1 MNKLLLVV
9 CFLFIAKGFSQE
21 SFVKYTVN
29 KGETVTQIAKKF
41 DTSVDAIY
49 KLNPESRDGLK
60 LDQIIFVS
68 TQNLNTHVVKPKET
82 VYGIAL
88 KYDITIEELKKVNP
102 EIVSQNI
109 IIGQKLSIPKHN
121 KVIARALELKEF
133 NKSTLQIHE
142 IKPKETLFSIAR
154 LYNVSVEDLDHL
166 NAKSLENGLQIGQK
180 IQIPTKKKT
189 LDGKPRVITKETF
202 FHTVLPQETKYGIA
216 KKYNISI
223 AQLELQNPEI
233 VSGLIEGN
241 KLAINTNAIHPKNE
255 KEELMLVIAE
265 KQVVVE
271 KSKNTEAEVAQLKV
285 DKKESEAKLA
295 EKTAEIEN
303 LEDIVAVQKEMNQK
317 VLKINAL
324 NIDLN
329 RIQDSNSS
337 SSEKLKLVL
346 EANRNIQEVLLYKLD
361 SLVYNMKLDVE
372 DIKNREIV
380 NVAESRQL
388 EKEANENLQKT
399 NILLVDLKQDFA
411 SNRKNY
417 ALIMNKVK
425 KVNLEE
431 AQILKKNTRKLEN
444 ERSKEEILYD
454 FEKLEAEQQESDKQ
468 NEVLLS
474 KMESLTK
481 EADYEV
487 KRKIKM
493 ATFYSEEARIFDDKL
508 ALEKIKRYKNN
519 KVIDENVSNNDEEI
533 IEDELLNDD
542 VVLVKTVVLDY
553 LKDVENGYYM
563 VFNTYKNAIDR
574 DKKVLELIDKGE
586 IEASFFYDFT
596 TFTYYVYSKKFIM
609 ASEALNY
616 YKKIENNAFYKDIT
630 LVNCSYITYNNN

>member
-1 MNKLLLVV
+1 MNRLLLIV
-9 CFLFIAKGFSQE
+9 CFLFISKGFSQE

-49 KLNPESRDGLK
+49 RLNPESREGLK
-60 LDQIIFVS
+60 QDQTIFVS
-68 TQNLNTHVVKPKET
+68 TQNLNTHIVKSKET

-88 KYDITIEELKKVNP
+88 KYDITIEDLKKVNP
-102 EIVSQNI
+102 EIASQSI
-109 IIGQKLSIPKHN
+109 MIGQKLSIPKRN
-121 KVIARALELKEF
+121 QIIARALELKGTN
-133 NKSTLQIHE
+133 NKSLQIHE

-154 LYNVSVEDLDHL
+154 LYNVSVEDLDNL
-166 NAKSLENGLQIGQK
+166 NAKNLENGLQIGQK
-180 IQIPTKKKT
+180 IQIPSKKKT

-202 FHTVLPQETKYGIA
+202 FHTVLPLETKYGIA

-233 VSGLIEGN
+233 VSGLKEGN
-241 KLAINTNAIHPKNE
+241 KLAINTSAINPENE
-255 KEELMLVIAE
+255 KEELMLAIAE

-303 LEDIVAVQKEMNQK
+303 LEDIVAVQKQMSQK

-324 NIDLN
+324 NVDLN
-329 RIQDSNSS
+329 RIQDSKSS

-346 EANRNIQEVLLYKLD
+346 DANRNIQDVLLYKLD

-372 DIKNREIV
+372 VIKNREIV

-399 NILLVDLKQDFA
+399 NILLVDLKQDLA

-431 AQILKKNTRKLEN
+431 AQILKKNTRKLET
-444 ERSKEEILYD
+444 ERAKEVVLYD
-454 FEKLEAEQQESDKQ
+454 FKKLDAEQQESDKQ
-468 NEVLLS
+468 NEALLS

-493 ATFYSEEARIFDDKL
+493 ATFYSEESRIFDDKL

-519 KVIDENVSNNDEEI
+519 KVIDENVSKNDAGI
-533 IEDELLNDD
+533 IEEELLNDD
-542 VVLVKTVVLDY
+542 VVLVEMVVLDY
-553 LKDVENGYYM
+553 LKDVENSYYI
-563 VFNTYKNAIDR
+563 VFDIYKNATDR
-574 DKKVLELIDKGE
+574 DKRVLELIDNGE
-586 IEASFFYDFT
+586 SEASFFYDFT
-596 TFTYYVYSKKFIM
+596 TFTYYVYSKKFAI

-616 YKKIENNAFYKDIT
+616 YKKIEKNVFYKNVT
-630 LVNCSYITYNNN
+630 LVNCNYIP

>member
-1 MNKLLLVV
+1 MNRLILIL
-9 CFLFIAKGFSQE
+9 CFLFVSKGFSQE

-41 DTSVDAIY
+41 DTSIDAIY
-49 KLNPESRDGLK
+49 RLNPESIEGLK
-60 LDQIIFVS
+60 QDQTIFVS
-68 TQNLNTHVVKPKET
+68 TQNLNTHIVQSKET

-88 KYDITIEELKKVNP
+88 KYDITIEDLNKVNP
-102 EIVSQNI
+102 EIVSQSI
-109 IIGQKLSIPKHN
+109 MIGQKLSIPKRN
-121 KVIARALELKEF
+121 KVIARALELKENNNTRF
-133 NKSTLQIHE
+133 QVHK
-142 IKPKETLFSIAR
+142 IKAKETLFSIAR
-154 LYNVSVEDLDHL
+154 LYNVSVEDLDNL
-166 NAKSLENGLQIGQK
+166 NAKSLENGLQIGQE
-180 IQIPTKKKT
+180 IQIPSKKKT

-202 FHTVLPQETKYGIA
+202 FHTVLPLETKYGIA

-233 VSGLIEGN
+233 VSGLREGN
-241 KLAINTNAIHPKNE
+241 KLAINTSAINPENE
-255 KEELMLVIAE
+255 KEELMLAIAE

-271 KSKNTEAEVAQLKV
+271 KSKNIEAEVIQLKE
-285 DKKESEAKLA
+285 DKKVSEAKLA
-295 EKTAEIEN
+295 AKTAEIEN
-303 LEDIVAVQKEMNQK
+303 LEDIVSVQKQMNQK

-324 NIDLN
+324 NVDLN

-346 EANRNIQEVLLYKLD
+346 DANRNIQDVLLYKLD

-372 DIKNREIV
+372 DIKSREIV

-399 NILLVDLKQDFA
+399 NILLVDLKQDLA

-431 AQILKKNTRKLEN
+431 AQILKKNTRKLES
-444 ERSKEEILYD
+444 ERAKEVVLYD
-454 FEKLEAEQQESDKQ
+454 FKKLEAEQKESDKQ
-468 NEVLLS
+468 NEILLS

-493 ATFYSEEARIFDDKL
+493 ATFYSKESRIFDDKL
-508 ALEKIKRYKNN
+508 SLEKIKRYKNSKGLEVKEVN
-519 KVIDENVSNNDEEI
+519 SETEISTENDA
-533 IEDELLNDD
+533 LLNDD
-542 VVLVKTVVLDY
+542 VVLVEMVVLDY
-553 LKDVENGYYM
+553 LKDVQNGYYI
-563 VFNTYKNAIDR
+563 VFDIYKNAVDR
-574 DKKVLELIDKGE
+574 DKRVLELIDNGE
-586 IEASFFYDFT
+586 SEASFFYDFS
-596 TFTYYVYSKKFIM
+596 TFSYYVYSKKFAI

-616 YKKIENNAFYKDIT
+616 YKKIENNEFYKNIM
-630 LVNCSYITYNNN
+630 LVNCNYIP